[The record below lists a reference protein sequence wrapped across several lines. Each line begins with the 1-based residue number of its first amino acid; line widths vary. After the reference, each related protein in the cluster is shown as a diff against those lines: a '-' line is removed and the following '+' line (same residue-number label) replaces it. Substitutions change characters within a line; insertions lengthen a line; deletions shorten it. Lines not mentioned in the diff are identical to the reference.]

1 MVVKS
6 QGRLADDH
14 RGRLGLALGSVIA
27 DNLRGRG
34 RLSRHFERL
43 IIHDAAPRP
52 AGSALNGL
60 PVALRRT

>member
-27 DNLRGRG
+27 DNLRGRA

-43 IIHDAAPRP
+43 DHPRP
-52 AGSALNGL
+52 APGPAG
-60 PVALRRT
+60 AMR